1 MIKYSKKDIFN
12 LSKVKKFYPYLKNN
26 TKNFQKIELEISK
39 KLSKCNLKNKKNY
52 YFREFGK
59 ILFPYCNMG
68 NIKSTD
74 LFSANEFVIFHL
86 YHKLRSKY
94 LSVGDFGANLGLHS
108 IILDKCGFHVT
119 AFEPDPKI
127 FKKLKKNVKLN
138 KANNINLIN
147 SAIYTKNSLLK
158 FTRVKDNLTG
168 SHISKEKKSYG
179 RKENIIVKAINIRE
193 IVNNFDLVKMDI
205 ESAEATVLCFLKKK
219 DYFKTDFIVEV
230 GNKKNSK
237 KIFNFLKKN
246 KLKFYSQI
254 NNFKLVKKL
263 NEMPISHK
271 DGTLFISQKN
281 FI

>member
-1 MIKYSKKDIFN
+1 MIKYSKKDIFT
-12 LSKVKKFYPYLKNN
+12 LSKVRKFYPYLKTNS
-26 TKNFQKIELEISK
+26 KNFEKIELEISN
-39 KLSKCNLKNKKNY
+39 KLSNSDLKNKKNY

-59 ILFPYCNMG
+59 IFFPYYNMG

-74 LFSANEFVIFHL
+74 LFSANEFVIFYL
-86 YHKLRSKY
+86 YHKLKSKY

-138 KANNINLIN
+138 KSKNINLIN
-147 SAIYTKNSLLK
+147 SAIYTKNSILK

-179 RKENIIVKAINIRE
+179 RKENIFVKAINIRE
-193 IVNNFDLVKMDI
+193 IVNNFDLIKMDI
-205 ESAEATVLCFLKKK
+205 ESAEATVLCYLKKK

-246 KLKFYSQI
+246 KLKFYSQKK
-254 NNFKLVKKL
+254 NFNLVNKLD
-263 NEMPISHK
+263 EMPFSHK
-271 DGTLFISQKN
+271 DGALFISQRN